1 MTISFVPA
9 RQEDIPSIFQLN
21 KELIDTYEDIASIDY
36 DRVIRW
42 VQRNIEQQ
50 LSHFRR
56 VLADGSLAG
65 YFCLIPTEEK
75 WELDSLFVLPP
86 YQNQGIGTQILEFAR
101 KEAHGNLFFFV
112 FKENT
117 NAIRLYERMGFRIVK
132 EIHKTRF
139 IME

>member
-1 MTISFVPA
+1 MTLTFLPA
-9 RQEDIPSIFQLN
+9 KREDLTAVFQLN
-21 KELIDTYEDIASIDY
+21 KDLIDQYEDVTHIDY
-36 DRVIRW
+36 DRVLQW
-42 VQRNIEQQ
+42 VRQNIEQQ
-50 LSHFRR
+50 LPHFRR
-56 VLADGSLAG
+56 VMADDKLAG
-65 YFCLIPTEEK
+65 YFCLIPTEDK